1 MKELSIITKEQAS
14 PEAQELFEVMTKKYG
29 KVPNLYAVM
38 ANSPS
43 ALKAALEYGD
53 TLSAGEFT
61 AKEAEAI
68 ALVVAQVNDCQYC
81 LAAHTAAGK
90 MMGFSEEETF
100 SIRSGSSDDSKLG
113 VLVALAKEIT
123 VTRGWPAQEL
133 VDDFFAA
140 GFSKAALVELIG
152 FISLNVFKNY
162 LNHIADAPIDFPES
176 RQLSET
182 EVA

>member
-90 MMGFSEEETF
+90 MMGFSEEETL
-100 SIRSGSSDDSKLG
+100 SIRSGSSDDSKLSA
-113 VLVALAKEIT
+113 LVALAREIT
-123 VTRGWPAQEL
+123 ISRGWPAQEL

-140 GFSKAALVELIG
+140 GFSKAALVELLG
-152 FISLNVFKNY
+152 FVSLNVFKNY
-162 LNHIADAPIDFPES
+162 LNHVASAPIDFPES

>member
-1 MKELSIITKEQAS
+1 MNKLKVLKSEQAS
-14 PEAQELFEVMTKKYG
+14 PKARELFEVIAKKYG
-29 KVPNLYAVM
+29 KVPNLYAVV
-38 ANSPS
+38 ANSPI
-43 ALKAALEYGD
+43 ALKAVLNFGD
-53 TLSAGEFT
+53 TLGSGEFS

-100 SIRSGSSDDSKLG
+100 SIRSGTSDDSKIG
-113 VLVALAKEIT
+113 ALVALAREIT
-123 VTRGWPAQEL
+123 VSRGWPAQEL

-152 FISLNVFKNY
+152 FVSLNVFKNY
-162 LNHIADAPIDFPES
+162 LNHIADAPIDFPQS

-182 EVA
+182 AVV